1 MDKIVLSAVQKW
13 PDVPAVYGWLG
24 LDRRGNWSIKGER
37 IGNPAIIAFIGRN
50 YACDDK
56 ARWFFQNGPQR
67 VFVTLA
73 YTPFVYRMQ
82 RDPVGGLAL
91 VAQTGTPAQGARE
104 VFLDETG
111 AVLVDTELGVG
122 LIHDQDLPELL
133 TCLLGPSGEPLADRA
148 IEQLLAD
155 RAQQM
160 SSKTR
165 TRLDLG
171 TRSVPVSFIRSAD
184 VPGRFGFD
192 PDPRPAPGE
201 PEC

>member
-1 MDKIVLSAVQKW
+1 MDEIVLRAVQKW
-13 PDVPAVYGWLG
+13 PNVPSVYGWLA

-37 IGNPAIIAFIGRN
+37 VGNPAITAFIGRN
-50 YACDDK
+50 YARDDS

-73 YTPFVYRMQ
+73 YTPFVYRTQ
-82 RDPVGGLAL
+82 RDAAGALNLA
-91 VAQTGTPAQGARE
+91 AHTGAPADNPRE
-104 VFLDETG
+104 VFLDDTG
-111 AVLVDTELGVG
+111 AVLVDTEVGVG

-133 TCLLGPSGEPLADRA
+133 TCLLGPSGEPLPDRA

-160 SSKTR
+160 SSR
-165 TRLDLG
+165 TRAQVG
-171 TRSVPVSFIRSAD
+171 FSTRSVALSFIRSAD
-184 VPGRFGFD
+184 VPARFGFD

-201 PEC
+201 PDC

>member
-1 MDKIVLSAVQKW
+1 MDEIVLRAVQKW
-13 PDVPAVYGWLG
+13 PNVPAVYGWLG

-37 IGNPAIIAFIGRN
+37 LGNPAISAFIGRN
-50 YACDDK
+50 YACDDR

-67 VFVTLA
+67 VFVRLA

-82 RDPVGGLAL
+82 RDPDGGVSLA
-91 VAQTGTPAQGARE
+91 AQTGAPADEPRE

-111 AVLVDTELGVG
+111 AVLVDTEMGIG
-122 LIHDQDLPELL
+122 LVHDQDLPELL
-133 TCLLGPSGEPLADRA
+133 TCLLGPFGDPLPDRA

-160 SSKTR
+160 SSR
-165 TRLDLG
+165 TRARVGLG
-171 TRSVPVSFIRSAD
+171 ARSVPLSFIRSAD
-184 VPGRFGFD
+184 VPARFGFD
-192 PDPRPAPGE
+192 PDPRPASGQ